1 MRRATK
7 SLAAAVALSCL
18 AAATVGTLPASAA
31 PLAGVQGVATAG
43 PGLTLP
49 VQWRRGPGGPRWF
62 GPGLGAV
69 IVGGI
74 IVGGALTA
82 AAIAENR
89 AEPSALRR
97 CARDFPDFDRRSGT
111 YVDRRGEVRVCPYLY

>member
-1 MRRATK
+1 M
-7 SLAAAVALSCL
+7 SLQNKLLAVTVAVSCL
-18 AAATVGTLPASAA
+18 ATATVATRPASAA
-31 PLAGVQGVATAG
+31 PLVAFAASG
-43 PGLTLP
+43 PVEVTP

-62 GPGLGAV
+62 GPGLGAA

-74 IVGGALTA
+74 IVGGAITA

-89 AEPSALRR
+89 AEPAALRR

-111 YVDRRGEVRVCPYLY
+111 YIDRHGEVRVCPYLY